1 MRKILAGLLLAL
13 SVGGLPVSDSPLVPA
28 CMAQAAEIEIQEEA
42 NILYQ
47 EAIEQKKQGNLEK
60 AVEAYHQ
67 AMRKDRAILAFDDE
81 GLIEALKNDCETKL
95 AKDPD
100 DVKTIETLAFVN
112 AVCYSDYDEAIKNYQ
127 RVVELVKDDA
137 VKEKTENLIE
147 RLKATADAQQQ
158 YQTQVAQELRE
169 ERLKSWSEM
178 ERIERFGEEAAES
191 QAKAQELAEKYKEKD
206 SLKNRVPQLEQE
218 LKDLQEEYDKA
229 NRLWYSLKDDLY
241 NRRRRRLDDDIIE
254 KKKELEEAREEL
266 EEVESTTAQLER
278 EVQLK
283 AQQQQVN
290 PVKTYDNYQNPND
303 SGAAPENP
311 PSDAPVAPPANDYGS
326 PPPDGDQPDGQ
337 GSGQDEEPLPAVDN
351 PDFPVEDNSAPSD
364 ETPEEREK
372 RLQDLINNL

>member
-1 MRKILAGLLLAL
+1 MRKTGLLLAL
-13 SVGGLPVSDSPLVPA
+13 SLGGLVMLNSPDISV
-28 CMAQAAEIEIQEEA
+28 CMAQKAEIDIQEEA

-47 EAIEQKKQGNLEK
+47 EAIELKKQGNLAK

-67 AMRKDRAILAFDDE
+67 AMRKDRAVLAFDDA
-81 GLIEALKNDCETKL
+81 GLIEALKKDCETKL
-95 AKDPD
+95 AENPN

-112 AVCYSDYDEAIKNYQ
+112 AVCYSDYEEAIKNYQ
-127 RVVELVKDDA
+127 RVVELVEDES
-137 VKEKTENLIE
+137 VKEKTQNLIE

-158 YQTQVAQELRE
+158 YQTQLAQEIRE

-178 ERIERFGEEAAES
+178 ERIEKFGAEAAES

-206 SLKNRVPQLEQE
+206 SLKNKVPQLEQQ

-241 NRRRRRLDDDIIE
+241 NRRRRRLEDDIEE

-266 EEVESTTAQLER
+266 EEVESETSQLER

-283 AQQQQVN
+283 TQQQQAS
-290 PVKTYDNYQNPND
+290 PIKTYDNYQNQGD
-303 SGAAPENP
+303 SGAGTSATSAEP
-311 PSDAPVAPPANDYGS
+311 PNNDYGS
-326 PPPDGDQPDGQ
+326 PDSDGTSETGEAGGDDQGDQQ
-337 GSGQDEEPLPAVDN
+337 PLPAVDN
-351 PDFPVEDNSAPSD
+351 PDFPVEDTTPPN

-372 RLQDLINNL
+372 RLQELINNL